1 MTLMTTC
8 GGCGAALTFSRERAT
23 GLCMACLYDTRVA
36 TRPDAQLREAMA
48 RVAEAGVRRAMAAEA
63 HEQRQQQQVTEPD
76 ARRRNE
82 AH

>member
-8 GGCGAALTFSRERAT
+8 GGCGAALTWTRERAT
-23 GLCMACLYDTRVA
+23 GLCMTCLCDTRA
-36 TRPDAQLREAMA
+36 AAHSDARLREAMA
-48 RVAEAGVRRAMAAEA
+48 QAAEASVRRALAAEA
-63 HEQRQQQQVTEPD
+63 NEQRQQQQVTEPD

>member
-36 TRPDAQLREAMA
+36 AHSDARLREAMA
-48 RVAEAGVRRAMAAEA
+48 QVAEAGVRRAMAAEA
-63 HEQRQQQQVTEPD
+63 NEPQQQQQVTEPD
-76 ARRRNE
+76 RRKG
-82 AH
+82 A

>member
-36 TRPDAQLREAMA
+36 AHSDARLREAMA
-48 RVAEAGVRRAMAAEA
+48 QAAEASVRRALAAEA
-63 HEQRQQQQVTEPD
+63 NEPQQQVTEPD
-76 ARRRNE
+76 RRKG
-82 AH
+82 A